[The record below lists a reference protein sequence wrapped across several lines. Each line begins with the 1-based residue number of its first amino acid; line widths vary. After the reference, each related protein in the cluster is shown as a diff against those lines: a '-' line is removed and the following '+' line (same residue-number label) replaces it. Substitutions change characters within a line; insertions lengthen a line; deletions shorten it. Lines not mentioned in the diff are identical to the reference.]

1 MLFFQT
7 VEPATLA
14 LLKRLQA
21 APFLAGTRLVGGT
34 ALALQLGH
42 RRSIDLDLFGSWSPQ
57 DDLQKAVEQCGK
69 TVREGG
75 QGRMQFYHVD
85 GVKVDFVTYTAP
97 WLDPPVEEGGVRLAG
112 LRDIAAMKLF
122 AIANRG
128 TRKDFVDIHFLLS
141 RFRLAEMVGWFREKY
156 PDASLFPVFRS
167 LVYFDDADND
177 FPPALLVPFDWDK
190 AKTDIR
196 AAVEEL
202 A

>member
-1 MLFFQT
+1 MLFLQA

-21 APFLAGTRLVGGT
+21 SPFLSGTRLVGGT
-34 ALALQLGH
+34 ALALQIGH
-42 RRSIDLDLFGSWSPQ
+42 RRSVDLDLFGSWSPQ
-57 DDLQKAVEQCGK
+57 DDLAKAVEKCGR

-75 QGRMQFYHVD
+75 QGRMQFYRVD

-97 WLDPPVEEGGVRLAG
+97 WLDPPVEEDGVRLAG

-122 AIANRG
+122 AVANRG
-128 TRKDFVDIHFLLS
+128 SRKDFVDVHFLLS

-190 AKTDIR
+190 AKADIR

>member
-1 MLFFQT
+1 
-7 VEPATLA
+7 
-14 LLKRLQA
+14 
-21 APFLAGTRLVGGT
+21 
-34 ALALQLGH
+34 
-42 RRSIDLDLFGSWSPQ
+42 
-57 DDLQKAVEQCGK
+57 
-69 TVREGG
+69 
-75 QGRMQFYHVD
+75 MQFFHID

-97 WLDPPVEEGGVRLAG
+97 WLDPPVEEDCVRLAG

-141 RFRLAEMVGWFREKY
+141 RFRLAEMVAFFRAKY

-167 LVYFDDADND
+167 LVYFDDAETD
-177 FPPALLVPFDWDK
+177 FPPSMLVPFNWDQ
-190 AKTDIR
+190 AKSDLR

>member
-7 VEPATLA
+7 IEPATLA

-21 APFLAGTRLVGGT
+21 LPFLADTRLVGGT

-42 RRSIDLDLFGSWSPQ
+42 RTSVDLDLFGTWSPQ
-57 DDLQKAVEQCGK
+57 DDLQKHVETCGK
-69 TVREGG
+69 MIREGG

-97 WLDPPVEEGGVRLAG
+97 WLDPPIEEDGVRLAG

-122 AIANRG
+122 AVANRG
-128 TRKDFVDIHFLLS
+128 TMKDFVDVRFLLS
-141 RFRLAEMVGWFREKY
+141 RFQLPEMVAWFQEKY
-156 PDASLFPVFRS
+156 PDAALFPVFRS
-167 LVYFDDADND
+167 LVYFDDAEND
-177 FPPALLVPFDWDK
+177 FPPTMLVPFDWDK
-190 AKTDIR
+190 AKDDIR
-196 AAVEEL
+196 TAVKAL